1 MKSIKNK
8 IAIIFTIILLVTSFV
23 SGLLAI
29 TIVSNKLLDEEKMYL
44 ETISKEA
51 AKYIEANVSEEL
63 TYINTIANQSNIFE
77 NLTWED
83 KVAYFQNEAKRSGY
97 IGFGVTD
104 KDGNAT
110 VLNSEGTKLDISDR
124 DFFKEAI
131 LGKPAASDVV
141 ISRIDNTPIAMYGAP
156 FMKNGNI
163 MGVFYGYKEAS
174 GLSDDVSEINYR
186 DTGRFYITN
195 NEGTFIGNTNIDLV
209 MEQYNPIEEAKSDPN
224 VESLGNFLE
233 DSISKKSSGT
243 GNYTYNG
250 VEKMSGFAPIPNS
263 HWIVYGEVDTEEILS
278 GVYQL
283 RNNLIIFSL
292 VAIALG
298 VLTTMIVSKSIA
310 APIVLI
316 TGFAQKVANLDITE
330 DVSNKILKRK
340 DEIGGLGRSFEE
352 ITNNLRE
359 FIKKISYNS
368 ENLASSSEE
377 LTASTQQLSVAAE
390 EVGRTI
396 GDIAKG
402 ANDQAKDTEQGAINI
417 DELGEQISKN
427 HQEVLYLSGASEEVN
442 TLKDEGLTILTDLVE
457 KTEECNRATKEV
469 GEVIV
474 NTNKSA
480 EKIEAASQMIKNITQ
495 QTNLLALNA
504 AIEAARAG
512 EAGKGFA
519 VVADEIRILSE
530 QSNHFTEE
538 ITDIV
543 LDLTDKTGQ
552 AVKTIEKVYEI
563 AMSQTESVKMTNNK
577 FEGIANAIEKIKSVI
592 EDINQSGFNLDN
604 KKDKIIEI
612 IENLSAI
619 SEENAA
625 GTEEAAASVE
635 EQTASIGEIANA
647 SESLARLAEEM
658 QESISKFKY

>member
-8 IAIIFTIILLVTSFV
+8 MAIIFTTILLVTSFV
-23 SGLLAI
+23 SGFLTI
-29 TIVSNKLLDEEKMYL
+29 TTASNKLLDEERMYL

-51 AKYIEANVSEEL
+51 AKYIEANVDEQL
-63 TYINTIANQSNIFE
+63 TYISTIANQNIIFE
-77 NLTWED
+77 NLSWED
-83 KVAYFQNEAKRSGY
+83 KLAYFQNEAKRSGY

-104 KDGNAT
+104 KNGNAT
-110 VLNSEGTKLDISDR
+110 VFNAEGTKLDISDR

-141 ISRIDNTPIAMYGAP
+141 ISRIENIPIAMYGAP
-156 FMKNGNI
+156 LMKDGNI

-174 GLSDDVSEINYR
+174 GLSNDVSQINYR
-186 DTGRFYITN
+186 DTGEFFITN
-195 NEGTFIGNTNIDLV
+195 NKGTYIGNKNIDLV
-209 MEQYNPIEEAKSDPN
+209 MKQYNPIEEAKSDPS

-233 DSISKKSSGT
+233 DSIAKKTSGT
-243 GNYTYNG
+243 GTFIYNG
-250 VEKMSGFAPIPNS
+250 VEEMSGFAPIPNS
-263 HWIVYGEVDTEEILS
+263 QWIVYVGVDTKEILS
-278 GVYQL
+278 GVDQL
-283 RNNLIIFSL
+283 RNNLIIVSL

-330 DVSNKILKRK
+330 EVSNKILKRK
-340 DEIGGLGRSFEE
+340 DEIGGLGRSFEA
-352 ITNNLRE
+352 ITNNLRV
-359 FIKKISYNS
+359 FIKNISYNA
-368 ENLASSSEE
+368 EALASSSEE
-377 LTASTQQLSVAAE
+377 LTASTQQLSVTAE

-402 ANDQAKDTEQGAINI
+402 ANDQAKHTEQGAINI
-417 DELGEQISKN
+417 DELGERISKN

-457 KTEECNRATKEV
+457 KTEECNKATKEV

-480 EKIEAASQMIKNITQ
+480 EKIEVASQMIKNITQ

-519 VVADEIRILSE
+519 VVADEIRNLSE

-543 LDLTDKTGQ
+543 LDLTDKTEQ

-563 AMSQTESVKMTNNK
+563 AMSQTESVKMTNSK
-577 FEGIANAIEKIKSVI
+577 FEGIANALEKIKLAI
-592 EDINQSGFNLDN
+592 EDINQSGYNLNN
-604 KKDKIIEI
+604 KKDNIIEV

-635 EQTASIGEIANA
+635 EQAASIGEIASA